1 MCRRCL
7 ADTST
12 NMLVPP
18 HSSGM
23 TPYSTSSWRTRSG
36 FAPGL
41 SILLTAT
48 TMGTSAA
55 FAWLM
60 ASMVCGMTPSSAA
73 TTSTMTSV
81 TWAPRARM
89 AVNASWP
96 GVSMNVIC
104 LPSIS
109 TTDAPMCWVMPPA
122 SLATTPVS
130 RMASRSDVLPWST
143 WPMTVTTGG
152 RGLRSSSLSWYTTAY
167 SSSGDTTRTLRPM
180 SSAMSST
187 SSSLMDC
194 VRVSTWPSMNRR
206 LMMSLGCTPRIS
218 ANFATVAPWGIST
231 TESSS
236 TSVGSRPFSMASSS
250 MRSRF
255 SASRFSL
262 RFLRR
267 PSPSCVDAAATAAR
281 ASASTLSRCSFSACT
296 AICA

>member
-1 MCRRCL
+1 
-7 ADTST
+7 
-12 NMLVPP
+12 
-18 HSSGM
+18 
-23 TPYSTSSWRTRSG
+23 
-36 FAPGL
+36 
-41 SILLTAT
+41 
-48 TMGTSAA
+48 MGTFAA

-96 GVSMNVIC
+96 GVSMNVIWRS
-104 LPSIS
+104 SIC
-109 TTDAPMCWVMPPA
+109 TTDAPMCCVMPPA
-122 SLATTPVS
+122 SPAATPVW
-130 RMASRSDVLPWST
+130 RMASSSDVLPWST

-152 RGLRSSSLSWYTTAY
+152 RVFRSSSRSWYTTAY

-180 SSAMSST
+180 SSAMSLIR
-187 SSSLMDC
+187 SSGIDC
-194 VRVSTWPSMNRR
+194 VSVSTWPSMNSR
-206 LMMSLGCTPRIS
+206 LMTSLGCTPMAS
-218 ANFATVAPWGIST
+218 ANLDTVAPWGTST

-236 TSVGSRPFSMASSS
+236 TSSGSRPFSMASISR
-250 MRSRF
+250 RSRF

-267 PSPSCVDAAATAAR
+267 PSPSWDVAAATAAR

-296 AICA
+296 AIWA

>member
-1 MCRRCL
+1 
-7 ADTST
+7 
-12 NMLVPP
+12 
-18 HSSGM
+18 
-23 TPYSTSSWRTRSG
+23 
-36 FAPGL
+36 
-41 SILLTAT
+41 
-48 TMGTSAA
+48 
-55 FAWLM
+55 M

-109 TTDAPMCWVMPPA
+109 TTDAPICWVMPPA

-194 VRVSTWPSMNRR
+194 VRVST
-206 LMMSLGCTPRIS
+206 
-218 ANFATVAPWGIST
+218 
-231 TESSS
+231 
-236 TSVGSRPFSMASSS
+236 
-250 MRSRF
+250 
-255 SASRFSL
+255 
-262 RFLRR
+262 
-267 PSPSCVDAAATAAR
+267 
-281 ASASTLSRCSFSACT
+281 
-296 AICA
+296 